1 MTPKN
6 FNTNEKFLMT
16 TNMLHIISTQAIK
29 IKCVHDFRRNCQG
42 HITSILIN
50 ILLEFSVVD
59 RNDVYKWKMICIKIN
74 QMIRVFHTTYTN
86 RKYGVLFA

>member
-1 MTPKN
+1 MYRSSCDDAARHRVKHFMTPKN

-42 HITSILIN
+42 HITSILID
-50 ILLEFSVVD
+50 ILLRFRLSIE
-59 RNDVYKWKMICIKIN
+59 M
-74 QMIRVFHTTYTN
+74 MYTN
-86 RKYGVLFA
+86 GK